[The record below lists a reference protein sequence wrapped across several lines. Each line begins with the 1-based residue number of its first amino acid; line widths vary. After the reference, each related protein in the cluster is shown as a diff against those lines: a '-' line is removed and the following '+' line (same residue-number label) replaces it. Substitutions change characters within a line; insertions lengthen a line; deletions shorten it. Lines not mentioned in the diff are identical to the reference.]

1 MLELNNQFT
10 VMKRQIETDVL
21 KSFFQGTLETDVDRI
36 PLKVIPK
43 DRIPNRCCIYKER
56 AMVRYRIMALMGIDI
71 ERFDDESKPLAE
83 YVKEVMDKD
92 QPPAP
97 MLTTIST
104 ACYGC
109 PPEQYRVTDQCRG
122 CFARPCTANCP
133 RDAIDFATG
142 KAHINTDRCV
152 RCGKCKE
159 VCPYTAIIHIPV
171 PCEAA
176 CPVGCVKKNEK
187 GYVEIDHKHC
197 ISCGRCATSCP
208 FGAIVERSGLF
219 PVVKR
224 LKEGV
229 PCTAMIAP
237 AIEGQFPGTLAQ
249 IVAALLKLGFKRV
262 VEVSRGAE
270 VTSIVESAELQKRK
284 EEEHEWMTTSCCAA
298 YLEVGNKLLPFLK
311 ERRSDAKT
319 PMGYTAE
326 MCRKENPENF
336 TVFIGPCYA
345 KKIEAARD
353 PNVDGVLTFSE
364 LAAMFLAKDID
375 VREQEPADLG
385 DDSTFSDCRGFAVTH
400 GVLDSVML
408 RYKGKET
415 PKAMTINGMDKKV
428 YTLMKIW
435 QKRKPDADIVEV
447 MVCEGGCIGGPGCI
461 VKPQVAL
468 RLRGGNKAATPVKS
482 MR

>member
-1 MLELNNQFT
+1 MLEINNQFT
-10 VMKRQIETDVL
+10 FMKRRLETEVI
-21 KSFFQGTLETDVDRI
+21 KSFFKGTLIEDVDKI
-36 PLKVIPK
+36 PVVIIPK

-56 AMVRYRIMALMGIDI
+56 AMLRYRIMAMMGIDI
-71 ERFDDESKPLAE
+71 ERFDDEMKPLSE
-83 YVKEVMDKD
+83 YVKEVMEKD
-92 QPPAP
+92 QPAAP

-133 RDAIDFATG
+133 RDAIDFSTG

-197 ISCGRCATSCP
+197 ISCGRCASSCP
-208 FGAIVERSGLF
+208 FGAIVERSSLF
-219 PVVKR
+219 PV
-224 LKEGV
+224 LKKLTSSQPV
-229 PCTAMIAP
+229 VAMIAP

-249 IVAALLKLGFKRV
+249 IVSALLKAGFSRV

-270 VTSIVESAELQKRK
+270 ETCRVEAKELEERK
-284 EEEHEWMTTSCCAA
+284 AKGEWMTTSCCSA
-298 YLEVGNKLLPFLK
+298 YLEIGNKLLPYMK
-311 ERRSDAKT
+311 TRRSDART
-319 PMGYTAE
+319 PMSYTGE
-326 MCRKENPENF
+326 IVRKENPGAYS
-336 TVFIGPCYA
+336 VFIGPCFA

-353 PNVDGVLTFSE
+353 PNVDAVITFSE
-364 LAAMFLAKDID
+364 LAAIFMAKDID
-375 VREQEPADLG
+375 VREMEAADLG
-385 DDSTFSDCRGFAVTH
+385 DVSTFSDCRGFAISN
-400 GVLDSVML
+400 GVIASVMR
-408 RYKGKET
+408 RYHGPE
-415 PKAMTINGMDKKV
+415 PKVMDINGVDKKV
-428 YTLMKIW
+428 FTLMKVW
-435 QKRKPDADIVEV
+435 EKRKPDADIVEV
-447 MVCEGGCIGGPGCI
+447 MCCEGGCIGGPGCV

-482 MR
+482 MTK

>member
-1 MLELNNQFT
+1 MLEINNQFT
-10 VMKRQIETDVL
+10 FMKRRLESEVL
-21 KSFFQGTLETDVDRI
+21 KAFFAGTLEEQVDRI
-36 PLKVIPK
+36 PLIIIPK
-43 DRIPNRCCIYKER
+43 DRVPNRCCIYKER
-56 AMVRYRIMALMGIDI
+56 AMLRYRIMAMLGIDI
-71 ERFDDESKPLAE
+71 ERFDDEAKPLSA
-83 YVKEVMDKD
+83 YVKEVMAQD

-133 RDAIDFATG
+133 RDAIDFSTG
-142 KAHINTDRCV
+142 KAHINPDRCV

-176 CPVGCVKKNEK
+176 CPVNCVKKNEK

-197 ISCGRCATSCP
+197 ISCGRCASNCP
-208 FGAIVERSGLF
+208 FGAIVERSGIF
-219 PVVKR
+219 PV
-224 LKEGV
+224 LKMLQSGKPV
-229 PCTAMIAP
+229 VAMVAP

-249 IVAALLKLGFKRV
+249 IVSALLKVGFSRV

-270 VTSIVESAELQKRK
+270 ETSVNEAKELEARK
-284 EEEHEWMTTSCCAA
+284 KAGQWMTTSCCAA
-298 YLEVGNKLLPFLK
+298 YLEVGNKLLPYLR

-319 PMGYTAE
+319 PMGYTGEIVA
-326 MCRKENPENF
+326 KENPDAYA
-336 TVFIGPCYA
+336 VFIGPCYA

-353 PNVDGVLTFSE
+353 PNVDGVITFSE
-364 LAAMFLAKDID
+364 LAAMFIAKDID
-375 VREQEPADLG
+375 VREMPPADLG
-385 DDSTFSDCRGFAVTH
+385 DDSTFSDCRGFAVSH
-400 GVLDSVML
+400 GVADCVVR
-408 RYKGKET
+408 RYQGET
-415 PKAMTINGMDKKV
+415 PRIMTINGMDKKV
-428 YTLMKIW
+428 YTLMKVW
-435 QKRKPDADIVEV
+435 QKRAPDADLVEV

-468 RLRGGNKAATPVKS
+468 RLRGGNKAATPVRS
-482 MR
+482 MTR